1 MKTVWRVFSYLKRY
15 PWMAAGTLT
24 CAILSTL
31 MVIVFPATAKW
42 IIDDVVRANRPDK
55 LLPLILLAA
64 VAFLVQHGFK
74 ALRLVLNN
82 TFEQRVIFDLRSDLY
97 SHIQLL
103 PLRWF
108 DNRATGDLMTR
119 VIEDVNSVERV
130 LIDGIEQGV
139 VAILQVVIVI
149 SVMFYLNVKLALLAL
164 VPFPL
169 LIAGALTYTLTAH
182 RRYRSQRRASSNM
195 NALLH
200 DNLAGVRQIKSFVR
214 EREEHARFNRVS
226 DQLRHATLVVMRV
239 WAIYSPSMSMFEAIG
254 ALLVLGFGGHAVL
267 TGAMQIGD
275 LVAFL
280 MLTAFLYDPVS
291 RLHQLN
297 QLVQAG
303 RAAGERVFEI
313 LDEQVEAGAVAGIG
327 DPGTAI
333 TDRGYKARILG
344 DIRYENVSFSYVEG
358 LPALRCVSFHAPPG
372 ATVAL
377 VGATGAG
384 KSTLVNLLVRF
395 YEFTSGEI
403 HIDGKPVREYE
414 LRTLREA
421 IGVVTQESFLF
432 NGSIRE
438 NLLMGKPDA
447 TDAELWRAVDAAN
460 ARQFIERLPDGLE
473 SVVGERGVKLSV
485 GEKQRLSIARSLL
498 KDPPILI
505 LDEATASV
513 DTATE
518 RLIQEA
524 LERLMANRTSIVI
537 AHRLSTIVYAWKIC
551 AAVPAKFAR
560 GLATARDRVA
570 GGNHYLGKSR
580 ARAAITGLRR
590 IPLSGRRWCRC
601 GRSRNRDGLAGLQFT
616 TVFDV
621 VGFLQFIDAYFVHF
635 GYGRQCLSARH
646 DVRVAHSGGMRRRHG
661 WSGRIRRR
669 GRALSNH
676 DPWPDVGNFLL
687 QL

>member
-1 MKTVWRVFSYLKRY
+1 MKTVWRVFAYLKRY
-15 PWMAAGTLT
+15 PGLAAGTLA
-24 CAILSTL
+24 CAIMGTL
-31 MVIVFPATAKW
+31 MVIVFPSVTKW

-64 VAFLVQHGFK
+64 VAFLVQHLFNS
-74 ALRLVLNN
+74 LRIILNN
-82 TFEQRVIFDLRSDLY
+82 TFEQKVIFDLRSDLY

-139 VAILQVVIVI
+139 VAVLQIVIVVA
-149 SVMFYLNVKLALLAL
+149 VMFYWNAKLALLAL
-164 VPFPL
+164 VPLPL
-169 LIAGALTYTLTAH
+169 LIAGALAYTLTAH
-182 RRYRSQRRASSNM
+182 RRYRLQRRAASNI

-200 DNLAGVRQIKSFVR
+200 DNLAGVRQIKSFAR
-214 EREEHARFNRVS
+214 EREEHARFNRAS
-226 DQLRHATLVVMRV
+226 DQLRHATLVVMRT

-254 ALLVLGFGGHAVL
+254 ALLVLGFGSHAVL
-267 TGAMQIGD
+267 TGSLQLGD
-275 LVAFL
+275 LVGIL
-280 MLTAFLYDPVS
+280 MLMAFLYDPIS

-313 LDEQVEAGAVAGIG
+313 LDEDAEPGVAAAVG
-327 DPGTAI
+327 DPGTATI
-333 TDRGYKARILG
+333 DRGYRAPTIG
-344 DIRYENVSFSYVEG
+344 DIRYEDVSFSYVDG
-358 LPALRCVSFHAPPG
+358 LSALRHISFHALPG
-372 ATVAL
+372 TTTAL

-395 YEFTSGEI
+395 YEFDSGQI
-403 HIDGKPVREYE
+403 YVDDKPVREYD

-438 NLLMGKPDA
+438 NLLMGKPTASD
-447 TDAELWRAVDAAN
+447 TELWRAVDAAN
-460 ARQFIERLPDGLE
+460 ARHFIERLPQGLE

-485 GEKQRLSIARSLL
+485 GEKQRLSIARALL

-524 LERLMANRTSIVI
+524 LEHLMANRTSIVI
-537 AHRLSTIVYAWKIC
+537 AHRLSTIVGADQILVLDQGRVVERGTHEELLVLDQKYAQLCRQSLLESSPRRQAEPQQEI
-551 AAVPAKFAR
+551 V
-560 GLATARDRVA
+560 TSEVA
-570 GGNHYLGKSR
+570 EPEEERL
-580 ARAAITGLRR
+580 
-590 IPLSGRRWCRC
+590 P
-601 GRSRNRDGLAGLQFT
+601 
-616 TVFDV
+616 V
-621 VGFLQFIDAYFVHF
+621 
-635 GYGRQCLSARH
+635 
-646 DVRVAHSGGMRRRHG
+646 
-661 WSGRIRRR
+661 
-669 GRALSNH
+669 
-676 DPWPDVGNFLL
+676 
-687 QL
+687 

>member
-15 PWMAAGTLT
+15 PWLAAGTLT

-31 MVIVFPATAKW
+31 MVIVFPAATKW

-55 LLPLILLAA
+55 LLPLITLAA
-64 VAFLVQHGFK
+64 GAFLVQHALN

-149 SVMFYLNVKLALLAL
+149 SVMFYLNAKLALLAL

-169 LIAGALTYTLTAH
+169 LVAGALTYTLTAH
-182 RRYRSQRRASSNM
+182 RRYRSQRRAASGM

-239 WAIYSPSMSMFEAIG
+239 WSIYSPSMSLFEAIG
-254 ALLVLGFGGHAVL
+254 ALFVVGFGSHAVL
-267 TGAMQIGD
+267 TGSMQLGD

-280 MLTAFLYDPVS
+280 MLTAFLYDPIS

-313 LDEQVEAGAVAGIG
+313 LDEPAEPGAVAGSV
-327 DPGTAI
+327 DPGIAI
-333 TDRGYKARILG
+333 THVRILG
-344 DIRYENVSFSYVEG
+344 DILYENVNFSYVEG
-358 LPALRCVSFHAPPG
+358 LPALRHVSFHAPPG
-372 ATVAL
+372 ATIAL

-403 HIDGKPVREYE
+403 YIDGKPIREYE

-460 ARQFIERLPDGLE
+460 AREFIERLPEGLE

-485 GEKQRLSIARSLL
+485 GEKQRLSIARALL

-524 LERLMANRTSIVI
+524 LDRLMTNRTSIVI
-537 AHRLSTIVYAWKIC
+537 AHRLSTIVRADQILVLDHSRIIERGTHDELFALDGKYARLC
-551 AAVPAKFAR
+551 RQSLLDASPLRETEPPAEIVTSESLEKEE
-560 GLATARDRVA
+560 
-570 GGNHYLGKSR
+570 
-580 ARAAITGLRR
+580 
-590 IPLSGRRWCRC
+590 
-601 GRSRNRDGLAGLQFT
+601 
-616 TVFDV
+616 
-621 VGFLQFIDAYFVHF
+621 
-635 GYGRQCLSARH
+635 
-646 DVRVAHSGGMRRRHG
+646 
-661 WSGRIRRR
+661 
-669 GRALSNH
+669 
-676 DPWPDVGNFLL
+676 
-687 QL
+687 QLPV

>member
-1 MKTVWRVFSYLKRY
+1 MKTVWRVFAYLKRY
-15 PWMAAGTLT
+15 PWLAAGTLA
-24 CAILSTL
+24 CAILGTL
-31 MVIVFPATAKW
+31 MVIVFPSVTKW
-42 IIDDVVRANRPDK
+42 IIEDVVRANRPDK

-64 VAFLVQHGFK
+64 VAFLVQHLFNS
-74 ALRLVLNN
+74 LRIILNN
-82 TFEQRVIFDLRSDLY
+82 TFEQKVIFDLRSDLY

-139 VAILQVVIVI
+139 VAVLQIVIVVA
-149 SVMFYLNVKLALLAL
+149 VMFYWNAKLALLAL
-164 VPFPL
+164 VPLPL
-169 LIAGALTYTLTAH
+169 LIAGALAYTLTAH
-182 RRYRSQRRASSNM
+182 RRYRLQRRAASNI

-200 DNLAGVRQIKSFVR
+200 DNLAGVRQIKSFAR
-214 EREEHARFNRVS
+214 EREEHARFNRAS
-226 DQLRHATLVVMRV
+226 DQLRHATLVVMRT

-254 ALLVLGFGGHAVL
+254 ALLVLGFGSHDVL
-267 TGAMQIGD
+267 TGSLQLGD
-275 LVAFL
+275 LVGIL
-280 MLTAFLYDPVS
+280 MLMAFLYDPIS

-313 LDEQVEAGAVAGIG
+313 LDEDAEPGAVTKIKSVGEPDRFPHLKRG
-327 DPGTAI
+327 DTREAVSFP
-333 TDRGYKARILG
+333 YKPALPILG
-344 DIRYENVSFSYVEG
+344 DIRYEDVSFSYTEG
-358 LPALRCVSFHAPPG
+358 LSALRHISFHASPG
-372 ATVAL
+372 TTTAL

-395 YEFTSGEI
+395 YEFDSGQI
-403 HIDGKPVREYE
+403 YVDDKPVREYD

-438 NLLMGKPDA
+438 NLLMGKPTASD
-447 TDAELWRAVDAAN
+447 TELWRAVDAAN
-460 ARQFIERLPDGLE
+460 ARQFIERLPDGME

-485 GEKQRLSIARSLL
+485 GEKQRLSIARALL

-524 LERLMANRTSIVI
+524 LEHLMANRTSIVI
-537 AHRLSTIVYAWKIC
+537 AHRLSTIVGADQILVLDHGRVVERGTHEELLVLDQKYAQLCRQSLLESSPQRETESDEEI
-551 AAVPAKFAR
+551 VT
-560 GLATARDRVA
+560 LEVA
-570 GGNHYLGKSR
+570 EPEEQRL
-580 ARAAITGLRR
+580 
-590 IPLSGRRWCRC
+590 P
-601 GRSRNRDGLAGLQFT
+601 
-616 TVFDV
+616 V
-621 VGFLQFIDAYFVHF
+621 
-635 GYGRQCLSARH
+635 
-646 DVRVAHSGGMRRRHG
+646 
-661 WSGRIRRR
+661 
-669 GRALSNH
+669 
-676 DPWPDVGNFLL
+676 
-687 QL
+687 

>member
-1 MKTVWRVFSYLKRY
+1 MRTVWRVFRYLKRY
-15 PWMAAGTLT
+15 PWIAAGTLS
-24 CAILSTL
+24 CAIFGTL
-31 MVIVFPATAKW
+31 MVIVFPGVTKW
-42 IIDDVVRANRPDK
+42 IVDDVIRAHRPDK
-55 LLPLILLAA
+55 LLPLVLIAA
-64 VAFLVQHGFK
+64 GAFLLQHAFN
-74 ALRLVLNN
+74 AIRIILNN

-139 VAILQVVIVI
+139 VAILQVVIVLG
-149 SVMFYLNVKLALLAL
+149 VMFYINWPLALLAL
-164 VPFPL
+164 APFPL
-169 LIAGALTYTLTAH
+169 LIGGALAYTLTAH
-182 RRYRSQRRASSNM
+182 RRYRLQRRAASAM

-200 DNLAGVRQIKSFVR
+200 DNLSGIRQIKSFVR
-214 EREEHARFNRVS
+214 EREEHGRFNRVS
-226 DQLRHATLVVMRV
+226 DQLRQATLVVMRV
-239 WAIYSPSMSMFEAIG
+239 WAIYSPSMSLFEAIG
-254 ALLVLGFGGHAVL
+254 AVLVLGFGGHAVL

-313 LDEQVEAGAVAGIG
+313 LDEPVEPGFGLRRHVAALEAQTGLRT
-327 DPGTAI
+327 P
-333 TDRGYKARILG
+333 KRIAG
-344 DIRYENVSFSYVEG
+344 DIRYENVSFSYAEG
-358 LPALRCVSFHAPPG
+358 LPALRNVSFHAAPG
-372 ATVAL
+372 ETIAL

-395 YEFTSGEI
+395 YEFNSGEI
-403 HIDGKPVREYE
+403 LVDGKPIREYR
-414 LRTLREA
+414 LRELREA

-432 NGSIRE
+432 NGTIRE
-438 NLLMGKPDA
+438 NLLMGKPGAKDE
-447 TDAELWRAVDAAN
+447 ELWRAVDAAN
-460 ARQFIERLPDGLE
+460 AREFIERLPDRLE

-485 GEKQRLSIARSLL
+485 GEKQRLSIARALL

-524 LERLMANRTSIVI
+524 LEHLMANRTSIVI
-537 AHRLSTIVYAWKIC
+537 AHRLSTIVHADRILVLDRGQIIERGKHDELIALGGKYA
-551 AAVPAKFAR
+551 R
-560 GLATARDRVA
+560 L
-570 GGNHYLGKSR
+570 
-580 ARAAITGLRR
+580 
-590 IPLSGRRWCRC
+590 CRQ
-601 GRSRNRDGLAGLQFT
+601 SLLAG
-616 TVFDV
+616 
-621 VGFLQFIDAYFVHF
+621 ASP
-635 GYGRQCLSARH
+635 SAGELETSPQQ
-646 DVRVAHSGGMRRRHG
+646 DGQLTEEMITA
-661 WSGRIRRR
+661 
-669 GRALSNH
+669 ALGPEEKVSI
-676 DPWPDVGNFLL
+676 
-687 QL
+687 

>member
-1 MKTVWRVFSYLKRY
+1 
-15 PWMAAGTLT
+15 MAAGTLT
-24 CAILSTL
+24 CAILTTL
-31 MVIVFPATAKW
+31 MVIVFPSVTKW
-42 IIDDVVRANRPDK
+42 IINDVVRAQRPDK

-64 VAFLVQHGFK
+64 VAFLLQHVFN
-74 ALRLVLNN
+74 ALRIILNN
-82 TFEQRVIFDLRSDLY
+82 TFEQKVIFDLRSDLY

-139 VAILQVVIVI
+139 VAVLQIVIVMT
-149 SVMFYLNVKLALLAL
+149 VMFYWNAKLALLAL

-169 LIAGALTYTLTAH
+169 LIAGALAYTLTAH
-182 RRYRSQRRASSNM
+182 RRYRLQRRASSDI

-200 DNLAGVRQIKSFVR
+200 DNLAGIRQIKSFVR

-226 DQLRHATLVVMRV
+226 DQLRRATLVVMRT

-254 ALLVLGFGGHAVL
+254 AVLVLGFGSYAVL
-267 TGAMQIGD
+267 NGGMQMGD

-280 MLTAFLYDPVS
+280 LLTAFLYDPIS

-313 LDEQVEAGAVAGIG
+313 LDESAE
-327 DPGTAI
+327 PGLI
-333 TDRGYKARILG
+333 EKGKMLVRIAG
-344 DIRYENVSFSYVEG
+344 DIRYEDASFSYTQG
-358 LPALRCVSFHAPPG
+358 LPALKHVSFHAAPG
-372 ATVAL
+372 ATIAL

-395 YEFTSGEI
+395 YEFTSGRVY
-403 HIDGKPVREYE
+403 IDGRPIREYG
-414 LRTLREA
+414 LGVLREA

-438 NLLMGKPDA
+438 NLLMGKPTA
-447 TDAELWRAVDAAN
+447 TDAELWRAVDAAK
-460 ARQFIERLPDGLE
+460 ARQFIERLPEGLE

-485 GEKQRLSIARSLL
+485 GEKQRLSIARALL

-524 LERLMANRTSIVI
+524 LEHLMANRTSIVI
-537 AHRLSTIVYAWKIC
+537 AHRLSTIVHADQIL
-551 AAVPAKFAR
+551 V
-560 GLATARDRVA
+560 LDR
-570 GGNHYLGKSR
+570 
-580 ARAAITGLRR
+580 
-590 IPLSGRRWCRC
+590 
-601 GRSRNRDGLAGLQFT
+601 
-616 TVFDV
+616 
-621 VGFLQFIDAYFVHF
+621 
-635 GYGRQCLSARH
+635 
-646 DVRVAHSGGMRRRHG
+646 
-661 WSGRIRRR
+661 GRIIER
-669 GRALSNH
+669 GKHDELIALGGKYARLCEQS
-676 DPWPDVGNFLL
+676 LL
-687 QL
+687 ETSPQPQFQTPAETEITPIDTLDEQLPV

>member
-1 MKTVWRVFSYLKRY
+1 MKTVWRVFAYLKRY
-15 PWMAAGTLT
+15 PGLAAGTLA
-24 CAILSTL
+24 CAILGTL
-31 MVIVFPATAKW
+31 MVIVFPSVTKW

-55 LLPLILLAA
+55 LLPLILLAT
-64 VAFLVQHGFK
+64 VAFLIQHFFNS
-74 ALRLVLNN
+74 LRIILNN
-82 TFEQRVIFDLRSDLY
+82 TFEQKVIFDLRSDLY

-139 VAILQVVIVI
+139 VAVLQIVIVVA
-149 SVMFYLNVKLALLAL
+149 VMFYWNAKLALLAL
-164 VPFPL
+164 VPLPL
-169 LIAGALTYTLTAH
+169 LIAGALAYTLTAH
-182 RRYRSQRRASSNM
+182 RRYRLQRRAASNI

-200 DNLAGVRQIKSFVR
+200 DNLAGVRQIKSFAR
-214 EREEHARFNRVS
+214 EREEHARFNRAS
-226 DQLRHATLVVMRV
+226 DQLRHATLVVMRT

-254 ALLVLGFGGHAVL
+254 ALLVLGFGSHAVL
-267 TGAMQIGD
+267 TGSLQLGD
-275 LVAFL
+275 LVGIL
-280 MLTAFLYDPVS
+280 MLMAFLYDPIS

-313 LDEQVEAGAVAGIG
+313 LDEDAEPGVAAVFG

-333 TDRGYKARILG
+333 TNRGDSARIIG
-344 DIRYENVSFSYVEG
+344 DIRYENVSFSYMEG
-358 LPALRCVSFHAPPG
+358 LPALRHVSFHAPPG
-372 ATVAL
+372 TTTAL

-395 YEFTSGEI
+395 YEFDSGQIYVDEKSI
-403 HIDGKPVREYE
+403 REYH
-414 LRTLREA
+414 LRSLREA

-438 NLLMGKPDA
+438 NLLMGKPTA

-460 ARQFIERLPDGLE
+460 ARQFIERLPQRVE

-485 GEKQRLSIARSLL
+485 GEKQRLSIARALL

-524 LERLMANRTSIVI
+524 LEHLMANRTSIVI
-537 AHRLSTIVYAWKIC
+537 AHRLSTIVHADQIL
-551 AAVPAKFAR
+551 V
-560 GLATARDRVA
+560 LD
-570 GGNHYLGKSR
+570 H
-580 ARAAITGLRR
+580 
-590 IPLSGRRWCRC
+590 
-601 GRSRNRDGLAGLQFT
+601 
-616 TVFDV
+616 
-621 VGFLQFIDAYFVHF
+621 
-635 GYGRQCLSARH
+635 
-646 DVRVAHSGGMRRRHG
+646 
-661 WSGRIRRR
+661 GRIIER
-669 GRALSNH
+669 GTHDQLLALDRKYAQLCRQS
-676 DPWPDVGNFLL
+676 LL
-687 QL
+687 EASPQRESEPQEEIVTSEVVEPEEERLQV

>member
-1 MKTVWRVFSYLKRY
+1 
-15 PWMAAGTLT
+15 
-24 CAILSTL
+24 
-31 MVIVFPATAKW
+31 MVVVFPATTKW
-42 IIDDVVRANRPDK
+42 IINDVVHAHRPDK
-55 LLPLILLAA
+55 LLPLIALAA
-64 VAFLVQHGFK
+64 IAFLFQHGFN
-74 ALRLVLNN
+74 ALRIILNN
-82 TFEQRVIFDLRSDLY
+82 TFEQKVIFDLRSDLY

-139 VAILQVVIVI
+139 VAALQVLIV
-149 SVMFYLNVKLALLAL
+149 VGMMFYLNAKLALLAL

-182 RRYRSQRRASSNM
+182 RRYRLQRRASSDM

-214 EREEHARFNRVS
+214 ENEEHARFNRVS
-226 DQLRHATLVVMRV
+226 DQLRRATLVVMRV
-239 WAIYSPSMSMFEAIG
+239 WAIYSPSMSLFESIG

-267 TGAMQIGD
+267 TGSMQIGD

-280 MLTAFLYDPVS
+280 ILIAFLYDPLG

-313 LDEQVEAGAVAGIG
+313 LDEPVEPGAVVAR
-327 DPGTAI
+327 
-333 TDRGYKARILG
+333 TDRGRASTGAERQLTPILG
-344 DIRYENVSFSYVEG
+344 DIRYQDVSFSYVEG
-358 LPALRCVSFHAPPG
+358 LPALRNVSFHAPPG
-372 ATVAL
+372 ATAAL

-395 YEFTSGEI
+395 YEFTSGQI
-403 HIDGKPVREYE
+403 YVDGKPIREYD
-414 LRTLREA
+414 LRALRDA

-438 NLLMGKPDA
+438 NLLMGKPLA
-447 TDAELWRAVDAAN
+447 SDAELWRAVVAAN
-460 ARQFIERLPDGLE
+460 AQQFIQRLPDGLE

-485 GEKQRLSIARSLL
+485 GEKQRLSIARALL

-513 DTATE
+513 DTTTE

-537 AHRLSTIVYAWKIC
+537 AHRLSTIV
-551 AAVPAKFAR
+551 
-560 GLATARDRVA
+560 
-570 GGNHYLGKSR
+570 R
-580 ARAAITGLRR
+580 ADQIL
-590 IPLSGRRWCRC
+590 
-601 GRSRNRDGLAGLQFT
+601 
-616 TVFDV
+616 V
-621 VGFLQFIDAYFVHF
+621 VDH
-635 GYGRQCLSARH
+635 
-646 DVRVAHSGGMRRRHG
+646 
-661 WSGRIRRR
+661 GRIIER
-669 GRALSNH
+669 GTH
-676 DPWPDVGNFLL
+676 DELL
-687 QL
+687 VLGGKYARLCQQSLLETSPLRETESPAEIAASQTPEAKEQLPVC

>member
-1 MKTVWRVFSYLKRY
+1 MKTVWRVFRYLKRY

-31 MVIVFPATAKW
+31 MVIVFPAAAKW

-55 LLPLILLAA
+55 LLPLLMLAA
-64 VAFLVQHGFK
+64 VAFFLQHGFN
-74 ALRLVLNN
+74 ALRIVLNN
-82 TFEQRVIFDLRSDLY
+82 TFEQKVIFDLRSDLY

-139 VAILQVVIVI
+139 VAALQVLIV
-149 SVMFYLNVKLALLAL
+149 VGMMFYLNAKLALLAL

-169 LIAGALTYTLTAH
+169 LIAGTLTYTLTAH
-182 RRYRSQRRASSNM
+182 RRYRLQRRASSDM

-214 EREEHARFNRVS
+214 ENEEHTRFNRVS
-226 DQLRHATLVVMRV
+226 DQLRRATLVVMRV
-239 WAIYSPSMSMFEAIG
+239 WAIYSPSMSLFESVG
-254 ALLVLGFGGHAVL
+254 ALLVLGFGSHAVL
-267 TGAMQIGD
+267 TGSMQIGD

-280 MLTAFLYDPVS
+280 ILIAFLYDPLS

-313 LDEQVEAGAVAGIG
+313 LDEPAEPGFVTAGA
-327 DPGTAI
+327 
-333 TDRGYKARILG
+333 DRGSTRVLG
-344 DIRYENVSFSYVEG
+344 DIRYEDVSFSYVEG
-358 LPALRCVSFHAPPG
+358 LPALRNVSFHAPPG

-395 YEFTSGEI
+395 YEFTSGQI
-403 HIDGKPVREYE
+403 YIDEKPIREYE
-414 LRTLREA
+414 LRGLREA

-438 NLLMGKPDA
+438 NLLMGKP
-447 TDAELWRAVDAAN
+447 TVSDAELWRAVDAAN
-460 ARQFIERLPDGLE
+460 SRQFIERLPDGLE

-485 GEKQRLSIARSLL
+485 GEKQRLTIARALL

-524 LERLMANRTSIVI
+524 LDRLMTNRTSIVI
-537 AHRLSTIVYAWKIC
+537 AHRLSTIVHADQIL
-551 AAVPAKFAR
+551 V
-560 GLATARDRVA
+560 LD
-570 GGNHYLGKSR
+570 H
-580 ARAAITGLRR
+580 
-590 IPLSGRRWCRC
+590 
-601 GRSRNRDGLAGLQFT
+601 
-616 TVFDV
+616 
-621 VGFLQFIDAYFVHF
+621 
-635 GYGRQCLSARH
+635 
-646 DVRVAHSGGMRRRHG
+646 
-661 WSGRIRRR
+661 GRIIERVTHDELLVLGGKYARLCR
-669 GRALSNH
+669 QSLLDASPLQETEPPAEVVTSEALENEE
-676 DPWPDVGNFLL
+676 
-687 QL
+687 QLPV

>member
-1 MKTVWRVFSYLKRY
+1 MNTVWRVFAYLKRY
-15 PWMAAGTLT
+15 PWMAAGTLA
-24 CAILSTL
+24 CAIMSTL
-31 MVIVFPATAKW
+31 MVIVFPGVTKW
-42 IIDDVVRANRPDK
+42 IIDDVVRAHRPEK
-55 LLPLILLAA
+55 LLPLIWLAA
-64 VAFLVQHGFK
+64 IAFIVQHIFNS
-74 ALRLVLNN
+74 LRIILNN

-139 VAILQVVIVI
+139 VAVLQIVIVV
-149 SVMFYLNVKLALLAL
+149 SVMLYLNLNLALLAL
-164 VPFPL
+164 VPLPL

-182 RRYRSQRRASSNM
+182 RRYRLQRRASSNM

-254 ALLVLGFGGHAVL
+254 ALLVVGFGSHAVL
-267 TGAMQIGD
+267 TGTLQIGD
-275 LVAFL
+275 LVAML
-280 MLTAFLYDPVS
+280 MLTAFLYEPAS

-313 LDEQVEAGAVAGIG
+313 LDEATEPGVAAAIS
-327 DPGTAI
+327 DPG
-333 TDRGYKARILG
+333 YKTRILG
-344 DIRYENVSFSYVEG
+344 DIRYENVSFGYVKG
-358 LPALRCVSFHAPPG
+358 LPALSRVSFHAAPG
-372 ATVAL
+372 TTVAL

-384 KSTLVNLLVRF
+384 KSTLVNLVVRF
-395 YEFTSGEI
+395 YEFSSGQI
-403 HIDGKPVREYE
+403 YIDGRAIREYD

-460 ARQFIERLPDGLE
+460 ARQFIERLPEGLQ

-485 GEKQRLSIARSLL
+485 GEKQRLSIARALL

-513 DTATE
+513 DTGTE

-537 AHRLSTIVYAWKIC
+537 AHRLSTIVRADQILVLDHGRIIERGTHEELLAAGGKYARLC
-551 AAVPAKFAR
+551 EQSLLEASPSRETEPQEESVPAE
-560 GLATARDRVA
+560 T
-570 GGNHYLGKSR
+570 
-580 ARAAITGLRR
+580 
-590 IPLSGRRWCRC
+590 PEE
-601 GRSRNRDGLAGLQFT
+601 QFS
-616 TVFDV
+616 V
-621 VGFLQFIDAYFVHF
+621 
-635 GYGRQCLSARH
+635 
-646 DVRVAHSGGMRRRHG
+646 
-661 WSGRIRRR
+661 
-669 GRALSNH
+669 
-676 DPWPDVGNFLL
+676 
-687 QL
+687 

>member
-15 PWMAAGTLT
+15 PWLAAGTLT

-31 MVIVFPATAKW
+31 MVIVFPAATKW

-55 LLPLILLAA
+55 LLPLIMLVAG
-64 VAFLVQHGFK
+64 AFLVQHGLN

-139 VAILQVVIVI
+139 VAVLQVVIVI
-149 SVMFYLNVKLALLAL
+149 SVMFYLNAKLALLAL

-169 LIAGALTYTLTAH
+169 LVAGALTYTLTAH
-182 RRYRSQRRASSNM
+182 RRYRSQRRAASSM

-239 WAIYSPSMSMFEAIG
+239 WSIYSPSMSLFEAIG
-254 ALLVLGFGGHAVL
+254 ALFVVGFGSHAVL
-267 TGAMQIGD
+267 TGSMQLGD

-280 MLTAFLYDPVS
+280 MLTAFLYDPIS

-297 QLVQAG
+297 QLIQAG

-313 LDEQVEAGAVAGIG
+313 LDEPAEPGAVAGIE
-327 DPGTAI
+327 DPGIAI
-333 TDRGYKARILG
+333 TDVRILG
-344 DIRYENVSFSYVEG
+344 DILYENVNFSYVEG
-358 LPALRCVSFHAPPG
+358 LPALRHVSFHAPPG
-372 ATVAL
+372 ATIAL

-403 HIDGKPVREYE
+403 YVDGKPIRESE
-414 LRTLREA
+414 LRSLREA

-447 TDAELWRAVDAAN
+447 SEAELWRAVDAAN
-460 ARQFIERLPDGLE
+460 ARQFIERLPEGLE

-485 GEKQRLSIARSLL
+485 GEKQRLSIARALL

-524 LERLMANRTSIVI
+524 LDRLMANRTSIVI
-537 AHRLSTIVYAWKIC
+537 AHRLSTIVHADQIL
-551 AAVPAKFAR
+551 V
-560 GLATARDRVA
+560 LD
-570 GGNHYLGKSR
+570 H
-580 ARAAITGLRR
+580 
-590 IPLSGRRWCRC
+590 
-601 GRSRNRDGLAGLQFT
+601 
-616 TVFDV
+616 
-621 VGFLQFIDAYFVHF
+621 
-635 GYGRQCLSARH
+635 
-646 DVRVAHSGGMRRRHG
+646 
-661 WSGRIRRR
+661 GRIIER
-669 GRALSNH
+669 GTHDELFALDGKYARLCRQS
-676 DPWPDVGNFLL
+676 LL
-687 QL
+687 DASPLRETEPLAEIVTSESLEKEEQLPV